1 VIRATN
7 RKLYKGEKLKMN
19 DLTEAERSRIE
30 ERMILRAIAEMNRE
44 SIERN
49 GHLEVVS
56 FRKDGVMH
64 HAAYKSLTPEQI
76 ENFKA
81 GGIIL

>member
-1 VIRATN
+1 M
-7 RKLYKGEKLKMN
+7 RKSYKGAKNEMN
-19 DLTEAERSRIE
+19 ELTEAERSRIE
-30 ERMILRAIAEMNRE
+30 ERIILRAIAEMNRE

-81 GGIIL
+81 DGIIL

>member
-1 VIRATN
+1 
-7 RKLYKGEKLKMN
+7 MN
-19 DLTEAERSRIE
+19 ELTEAERSQIE
-30 ERMILRAIAEMNRE
+30 ERIILRATAEMNRE

-49 GHLEVVS
+49 GHPEAVS

>member
-7 RKLYKGEKLKMN
+7 RKPYKGEKLKMN

>member
-1 VIRATN
+1 
-7 RKLYKGEKLKMN
+7 MN
-19 DLTEAERSRIE
+19 ELTEAERSQIE
-30 ERMILRAIAEMNRE
+30 ERMILRATAEMNRE
-44 SIERN
+44 SIQRN
-49 GHLEVVS
+49 GRPEVVS